1 MGVSLLPISQAG
13 QMAYV
18 KRGEKI
24 QMLLCKG
31 QQTAALGPNPADHLL
46 YNYSFTGTQASSIL
60 SALCVAAFVLQ
71 GQR

>member
-1 MGVSLLPISQAG
+1 
-13 QMAYV
+13 MAYG

-46 YNYSFTGTQASSIL
+46 YNYSFTGTQANSIL
-60 SALCVAAFVLQ
+60 SALRVAAFVLQ